1 MDLKKQI
8 AYLNGY
14 QDAEREG
21 ERTKQEFLFWKR
33 RIQEIS
39 EETGNPQ
46 AAQWEAY
53 YCKMLQG
60 RYRKCLQARLLVEK
74 AILQASPGRE
84 RTLLRMRYIDGLS
97 MEACAERL
105 GLCDRHLQ
113 RVHKQILE
121 SLQLPEF
128 FPVQDRDFVDRMA
141 CLAGFLCQKE
151 ELEAA

>member
-33 RIQEIS
+33 RIQEIA

-53 YCKMLQG
+53 
-60 RYRKCLQARLLVEK
+60 
-74 AILQASPGRE
+74 
-84 RTLLRMRYIDGLS
+84 
-97 MEACAERL
+97 
-105 GLCDRHLQ
+105 
-113 RVHKQILE
+113 
-121 SLQLPEF
+121 
-128 FPVQDRDFVDRMA
+128 
-141 CLAGFLCQKE
+141 
-151 ELEAA
+151 